1 MKEDKKYYIK
11 LDNKQLVEVT
21 NDIYTVYYQMR
32 RRERYLEERDL
43 KNGLI
48 YYSSWDTEYMNG
60 EELLVDKSGS
70 IEDVIFNDM
79 RYKAVVSFINE
90 NDKRDILKLSMLGK
104 TEKQIA
110 EIIGLNQSNVNRA
123 KSKLYSE
130 LKKYLD
136 NIFKI

>member
-1 MKEDKKYYIK
+1 
-11 LDNKQLVEVT
+11 
-21 NDIYTVYYQMR
+21 MR

-123 KSKLYSE
+123 KLKLYSE
-130 LKKYLD
+130 LKKYLN
-136 NIFKI
+136 NIF